1 MIGSP
6 SNKDLRILSIIST
19 GYYGQFKKKMALF
32 LDILSTQEAKF
43 QIWYLSEF
51 LVVLWSKYVTL
62 NKTTLGIHKGQTKF
76 FVKISIGLCV
86 QIW

>member
-1 MIGSP
+1 MHVKFTFETLIVK
-6 SNKDLRILSIIST
+6 NN
-19 GYYGQFKKKMALF
+19 GQFKKKMALF
-32 LDILSTQEAKF
+32 WDIFEVKF

-51 LVVLWSKYVTL
+51 LIVLWPKYATL
-62 NKTTLGIHKGQTKF
+62 NKTTLRIHKKGQAKF